1 MTAASPSRAAAP
13 VTITDNGAWCWFQ
26 DERAL
31 VVDDQLVATHI
42 DNKGTVHVSTLDL
55 RSGEKTNTVLREDFD
70 ADDHN
75 VPGMLVRADGHLMAF
90 YARHHKENRMFY
102 RVSARPRDGREWG
115 PEQSYDAGVA
125 DKFTYANSF
134 QLGAE
139 NGRIYNFWRGI
150 DFNPTVAWSDDD
162 GRTWSPG
169 RNAIYYRKG
178 QRPYV
183 KYASN
188 GVDTIH
194 FAFTEGHPAQKDFDN
209 SLYHAF
215 YRDGKLYRT
224 DDTVIGPLTDG
235 PVTVE
240 AATKVYDGAGVPT
253 GEAWVWDLHL
263 DPAGHPV
270 IVYSTHPDPEDHR
283 YRYAR
288 WDPAA
293 GRWRDHQIAFAGRRL
308 YEREL
313 YYSGG
318 ICLDPG
324 DLNVVYLSSN
334 VNPRDGSPTASGR
347 YEIYRGTAADG
358 GTTWAWEPITQN
370 SSADNLR
377 PIVPAHHPGKTFVL
391 WMRGTYRAYTDYA
404 TEIVL
409 NSDVPPAPPAEP
421 ARPRAGSVG
430 RDSAATRQMP

>member
-1 MTAASPSRAAAP
+1 MQALLRIGIGLLMTATTIARAGDP
-13 VTITDNGAWCWFQ
+13 FTLTDNGAWCWFQ

-31 VVDDQLVATHI
+31 IVDNQLVATHI

-55 RSGEKTNTVLREDFD
+55 KSGEKTIIVLRENFD

-75 VPGMLVRADGHLMAF
+75 VPGMIVRADGHLMAF

-102 RVSARPRDGREWG
+102 RVSAQPLDARAWG
-115 PEQSYDAGVA
+115 PEQAYDADVA
-125 DKFTYANSF
+125 DKFTYANPF
-134 QLGAE
+134 QLSAE

-150 DFNPTVAWSDDD
+150 DFNPTVATSDDN
-162 GRTWSPG
+162 GRTWG
-169 RNAIYYRKG
+169 NARTPIYYKKG

-209 SLYHAF
+209 SLYHGF
-215 YRDGKLYRT
+215 YRGGKLHRS
-224 DDTVIGPLTDG
+224 DGSVIGALSDG
-235 PVTVE
+235 PATPE
-240 AATKVYDGAGVPT
+240 NATKVYRGAGVPT

-263 DPAGHPV
+263 DTGGQPA
-270 IVYSTHPDPEDHR
+270 IAYSSHPDPEDHR

-288 WDPAA
+288 WDATA
-293 GRWRDHQIAFAGRRL
+293 KRWRDNQIAFAGRRL

-318 ICLDPG
+318 ICLDPD

-334 VNPRDGSPTASGR
+334 VNIRDGSKPASGR
-347 YEIYRGTAADG
+347 YEIYKGTTADG
-358 GTTWAWEPITQN
+358 GVTWAWEPITEN
-370 SSADNLR
+370 STADNLR
-377 PIVPAHHPGKTFVL
+377 PIVPANHPRGTFVL
-391 WMRGTYRAYTDYA
+391 WMRGTYRAYTDYETLILLLKA
-404 TEIVL
+404 
-409 NSDVPPAPPAEP
+409 DEP
-421 ARPRAGSVG
+421 TAR
-430 RDSAATRQMP
+430 